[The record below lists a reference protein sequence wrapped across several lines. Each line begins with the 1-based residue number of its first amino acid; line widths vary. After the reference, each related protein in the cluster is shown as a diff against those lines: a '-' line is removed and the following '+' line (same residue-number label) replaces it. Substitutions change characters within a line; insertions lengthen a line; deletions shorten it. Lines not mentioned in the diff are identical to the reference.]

1 MATPDV
7 TLVPGTSCRL
17 RPQARYWREENEAQ
31 PASPEQFNGRGGYTK
46 GRAHWRRESKAML
59 SPDSVGGLGMDTLP
73 PPLEGERVSLRE
85 EGGKTSS
92 APTPGLYL
100 SQAPG
105 WRGIAGVGWG
115 WSQQK
120 AETSGLPAAKK
131 KKKSIKSP
139 RGPGPSHPS
148 PLPRT
153 KKCKTLSQNGG
164 LRGAPNLGS

>member
-1 MATPDV
+1 
-7 TLVPGTSCRL
+7 
-17 RPQARYWREENEAQ
+17 
-31 PASPEQFNGRGGYTK
+31 
-46 GRAHWRRESKAML
+46 ML

-131 KKKSIKSP
+131 KKKASKVQGALAPPTPAPCPVRKSAKHYHKMGVSE
-139 RGPGPSHPS
+139 GP
-148 PLPRT
+148 LT
-153 KKCKTLSQNGG
+153 
-164 LRGAPNLGS
+164 